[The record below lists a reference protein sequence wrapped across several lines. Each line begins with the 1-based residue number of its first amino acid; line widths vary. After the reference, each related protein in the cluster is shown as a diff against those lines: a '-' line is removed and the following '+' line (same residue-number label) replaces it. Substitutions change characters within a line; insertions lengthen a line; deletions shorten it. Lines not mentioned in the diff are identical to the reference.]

1 MSTFV
6 AFMKS
11 LALITP
17 QRESIPWE
25 NVKEMYRA
33 PSEHEIIIR
42 SFRSLYYTSHSEIP
56 RVKLPHT
63 CVSRFFLIP
72 PRSYAGKYRMESR
85 NLIFR
90 PESRERCHKF
100 LQNGA
105 STRRFISGLPTD
117 NLPRQSDF
125 PRPERFP
132 PPPSLIPSKYLLLI
146 HSHILGETDTFAER
160 IIKVI

>member
-1 MSTFV
+1 MSTFA

-11 LALITP
+11 LALILHNGKASLGKTS
-17 QRESIPWE
+17 EI
-25 NVKEMYRA
+25 YRA

-42 SFRSLYYTSHSEIP
+42 SFRSLHYITCHIQKY
-56 RVKLPHT
+56 RVHITCEASSYVRIMILFNSSPKL
-63 CVSRFFLIP
+63 C
-72 PRSYAGKYRMESR
+72 GKYRMESH

-117 NLPRQSDF
+117 NLPR
-125 PRPERFP
+125 
-132 PPPSLIPSKYLLLI
+132 
-146 HSHILGETDTFAER
+146 
-160 IIKVI
+160 